1 MSKTANIFMNLWNTD
16 RCRCKLTRHAPL
28 MTTPPTT
35 QIKTKT
41 AKNDS
46 SSKFVLDGLSAVSGG
61 FDDVI
66 SG

>member
-1 MSKTANIFMNLWNTD
+1 
-16 RCRCKLTRHAPL
+16 